1 MRALEFIHARFRE
14 RLGSIHAARWQALWR
29 VVAALLIGRK
39 LWLTALGRTRPGT
52 AMPKHGIKAVDR
64 LLGNVHLYKERFEI
78 AACVVETIVGPCR
91 CPIVLV
97 DTVELRHKV
106 VALTAAVAHD
116 GRSFPIWSTLVKH
129 VRPQARDCQRFLDEL
144 SRVLPVGTRAIIVSD
159 AGFEGA
165 WFAAVQRLGWDYVGR
180 LRGQVQ
186 VERDGVWVQLRTLRS
201 QATRRAKNLGTL
213 NIGKRRSAPH
223 RVVLSKLPSCGHRQV
238 KTRRGPARGTNYHV
252 YRQNAHEPLVL
263 VTSLRSRPDAIVDF
277 YKLRMQIEQAFRDLK
292 NHRWGWSL
300 RHCGTRRR
308 ARIEL
313 LLLIA
318 AIACL
323 VQQLVG
329 IAAEARG
336 LQRAHQANTE
346 RARRVLSF
354 FVLGALVLNRSADE
368 LTTPEI
374 RSAIDRLRRA
384 VATHP
389 S

>member
-1 MRALEFIHARFRE
+1 MRALEFIHARFRR
-14 RLGSIHAARWQALWR
+14 RLPSIHEARWQALWR

-64 LLGNVHLYKERFEI
+64 LLGNELLYKERFDL
-78 AACVVETIVGPCR
+78 AACVVETIAGPFR
-91 CPIVLV
+91 HPIVLV

-106 VALTAAVAHD
+106 VTLTAAIAHD
-116 GRSFPIWSTLVKH
+116 GRSFPIWSTLVNH
-129 VRPQARDCQRFLDEL
+129 VRPRARDCERFLDEL
-144 SRVLPVGTRAIIVSD
+144 SRVLPVGTRPIIVTD

-180 LRGQVQ
+180 LRGQVK
-186 VERDGVWVQLRTLRS
+186 VERDGNWMQLRTLRS
-201 QATRRAKNLGTL
+201 HATRRAKNLGVL
-213 NIGKRRSAPH
+213 NIGKTKPTPH
-223 RVVLSKLPSCGHRQV
+223 RVVLSKLPICGHRQV

-263 VTSLRSRPDAIVDF
+263 ATSLSSRPDAVVDV

-336 LQRAHQANTE
+336 LQRVHQANTE
-346 RARRVLSF
+346 RTRRVLSF
-354 FVLGALVLNRSADE
+354 FVLGALVLNWNADE
-368 LTTPEI
+368 IARPEI